1 LETTVALSKPLAPAA
16 RHVVAASQGPGAEK
30 KRTAGADFRGH
41 VEEIMEKQETIASER
56 REAERSRERPKKPD
70 LTSRYKELGI
80 ASVRAAAPYC
90 SSGGS
95 QDEVR

>member
-1 LETTVALSKPLAPAA
+1 
-16 RHVVAASQGPGAEK
+16 
-30 KRTAGADFRGH
+30 
-41 VEEIMEKQETIASER
+41 MEKQETIASER
-56 REAERSRERPKKPD
+56 REGERLRERPKKPD

>member
-1 LETTVALSKPLAPAA
+1 MSSLPRKAQGQRRSGPL
-16 RHVVAASQGPGAEK
+16 
-30 KRTAGADFRGH
+30 KRNFRGH

-56 REAERSRERPKKPD
+56 REGERLRERPKKPD